1 MKGIILVGGSGT
13 RLHPITEAVSK
24 QLLPIYD
31 TSLVYYPLSVL
42 MLASNREVLVISTPR
57 DLPAFKGL
65 LGDDAELG
73 MRFEYAEQAEPRDLP
88 KHLPS
93 GMTFWPVSRAR
104 WYWVTICSMDRTLL
118 AYSRGQRRKWNTM
131 AGP

>member
-31 TSLVYYPLSVL
+31 KSLVYYPLSVL

-57 DLPAFKGL
+57 DLPLSRGFWETTPSWACGL
-65 LGDDAELG
+65 STPN
-73 MRFEYAEQAEPRDLP
+73 RP
-88 KHLPS
+88 
-93 GMTFWPVSRAR
+93 SRATCR
-104 WYWVTICSMDRTLL
+104 SIYHR
-118 AYSRGQRRKWNTM
+118 A
-131 AGP
+131 